1 MPSDPY
7 RDAIA
12 RLTALGPL
20 RVWSLLVTVFG
31 DLAPD
36 SALEGP
42 TLSAIMAE
50 IGIKPE
56 ASRVALHRLRA
67 DGWILSEKNGRTS
80 RHRLSAKGRADSD
93 AARPRIYPD
102 STGVQKVQFVL
113 MPNGQTPDRAHFA
126 QVAPRLFVA
135 SEDAAP
141 PKGALMLMADDL
153 PTWLETTVETE
164 ALRGDYAALHE
175 ALTHMHLPDADALG
189 PLRVAVLRVLIVHAW
204 RRQVLRHPALP
215 RALHSEQWRG
225 HDCAARVR
233 TLLEHLPRPALT
245 DI

>member
-7 RDAIA
+7 QDAIA

-36 SALEGP
+36 AALDGP

-67 DGWILSEKNGRTS
+67 DGWIISEKNGRTS
-80 RHRLSAKGRADSD
+80 RHRLSPMGRADSD

-102 STGVQKVQFVL
+102 SIGVQAVQFAL
-113 MPNGQTPDRAHFA
+113 MPNGQTPDSAHYA
-126 QVAPRLFVA
+126 QVLPRLFVA
-135 SEDAAP
+135 SAEAIP
-141 PKGALMLMADDL
+141 PEGALMLTADQL
-153 PTWLETTVETE
+153 PDWLETTIETE
-164 ALRGDYAALHE
+164 TLRAEYAALNDSL
-175 ALTHMHLPDADALG
+175 AQMRPPDADTLG

-204 RRQVLRHPALP
+204 RRLVLRHPALP
-215 RALHSEQWRG
+215 RALHSDQWRG

-233 TLLEHLPRPALT
+233 DLLDHLPRPALT

>member
-7 RDAIA
+7 QDAIA

-36 SALEGP
+36 AALDGP

-67 DGWILSEKNGRTS
+67 DGWIISEKNGRTS
-80 RHRLSAKGRADSD
+80 RHRLSPKGRAGSD

-102 STGVQKVQFVL
+102 STGVQAVQFAL
-113 MPNGQTPDRAHFA
+113 MPNGQTPDSAHYA
-126 QVAPRLFVA
+126 QVSPRLFVA
-135 SEDAAP
+135 SAEAMP
-141 PKGALMLMADDL
+141 PEGALMLAADQL
-153 PTWLETTVETE
+153 PDWLETTVETE
-164 ALRGDYAALHE
+164 ALRAEYAALHD
-175 ALTHMHLPDADALG
+175 ALAHMRLPDADTLG

-204 RRQVLRHPALP
+204 RRLVLRHPALP
-215 RALHSEQWRG
+215 RALHSDQWRG

-233 TLLEHLPRPALT
+233 DLLDHLPRPALT